1 LLASSAAVVAAPQ
14 VGDEAHRHAL
24 GLHCDQASVAGQIL
38 IRLMGLR
45 MVQELQEALDHR
57 DLPYHLFLQVTLGTR
72 RTATL
77 Q

>member
-1 LLASSAAVVAAPQ
+1 LAAVVAAPQ

-45 MVQELQEALDHR
+45 MVQELQEALDH
-57 DLPYHLFLQVTLGTR
+57 LFLQVTLGTR

-77 Q
+77 QSNQPC